1 MSLTPAIHA
10 LLPLSEEKSSLL
22 TSLLDGLDTAAL
34 HWLSGYAAGLAV
46 RRPAELHVLPT
57 PATAGQNAP
66 ILSIVYGSQT
76 GNSRHLAEQL
86 KREAEASGLGVRLLR
101 AGEYPLRE
109 LKNERLLY
117 LIISTQGDGDP
128 PDDARGLVEHVLSKR
143 APELKQLS
151 FAVLALG
158 DSSYPKFC
166 ETGRLLDERLA
177 ALGATRVLPRI
188 DCDLDFERD
197 GKPWLLRALNAA
209 REQLKPVAAVASIKT
224 LRSVTGTAVF
234 GRDNPFRAEVL
245 ASQRITG
252 RDAQKDVRHIELSL
266 ADSGLTYS
274 PGDALGVWPQNPPQL
289 VNELLQTL
297 KLDATS
303 EVEFEGRRLPLS
315 RWLGSERE
323 ITRLA
328 RPFLATHAAHVG
340 SSELNRLLA
349 PASRD
354 ELAPLLRDYQV
365 IDVLR
370 EWPTFWSGEELVA
383 SLRRLTPRLYSIAS
397 SQKLVGDE
405 VHLTLAT
412 IDYRAFGSRH
422 FGAASHFL
430 ATLADDGRAP
440 VYVEANERFRLPA
453 DASRDILMIGPGT
466 GIAPF
471 RAFVQERTAIGASG
485 RNWLFFGEQ
494 YFASQFLYQLE
505 WQDALK
511 NGQLHRLD
519 LAFSRDQAQKIYV
532 QQRLREQGR
541 EVWSWLENGAYLYV
555 CGDATRMAPDVH
567 AALREIVIE
576 HGGKSSEVADDYLA
590 RLSQENRYVRD
601 VY

>member
-57 PATAGQNAP
+57 PILAAQNAP
-66 ILSIVYGSQT
+66 TLSIVYGSQT

-109 LKNERLLY
+109 LKSERLLY

-128 PDDARGLVEHVLSKR
+128 PDDARGLVEYLLSKR
-143 APELKQLS
+143 APELKQLN

-166 ETGRLLDERLA
+166 ESGRLLDERLA
-177 ALGATRVLPRI
+177 ALGATRTLPRV

-197 GKPWLLRALNAA
+197 GKPWLIRALNSA
-209 REQLKPVAAVASIKT
+209 REQLKPAAAVANIKT
-224 LRSVTGTAVF
+224 LRSVTGTALF
-234 GRDNPFRAEVL
+234 GRDNPFQAEVL

-266 ADSGLTYS
+266 ADSGLSYS

-297 KLDATS
+297 NLDGAS

-328 RPFLATHAAHVG
+328 RPFLASHAAHSG
-340 SSELNRLLA
+340 SNELNRLLA
-349 PASRD
+349 PASRE
-354 ELAPLLRDYQV
+354 ELAPLLRNYQV

-370 EWPTFWSGEELVA
+370 EWPATWSSEELVA

-405 VHLTLAT
+405 VHLTLGT
-412 IDYRAFGSRH
+412 IDYQAFGSRH
-422 FGAASHFL
+422 IGAASNFL
-430 ATLADDGRAP
+430 ATLDDDGRAP

-471 RAFVQERTAIGASG
+471 RAFVQERTATNASG

-505 WQDALK
+505 WQEALK
-511 NGQLHRLD
+511 KGQLHRLD

-541 EVWSWLENGAYLYV
+541 AVWDWLDNGAHLYV

-567 AALREIVIE
+567 AVLREIVIE
-576 HGGKSSEVADDYLA
+576 HGDKSSEDADDYLV
-590 RLSQENRYVRD
+590 RLAQQNRYARD

>member
-22 TSLLDGLDTAAL
+22 TSLLDGLDAAAL

-57 PATAGQNAP
+57 PAAAAQNAP

-128 PDDARGLVEHVLSKR
+128 PDDARGLVEHLLSKR

-177 ALGATRVLPRI
+177 ALGATRALPRV

-197 GKPWLLRALNAA
+197 GKPWLIRALNSA
-209 REQLKPVAAVASIKT
+209 REQLKPVAAIASIKT
-224 LRSVTGTAVF
+224 LRSVTGAALF

-266 ADSGLTYS
+266 ADSGLSYS
-274 PGDALGVWPQNPPQL
+274 PGDALGVWPQNPPSL

-297 KLDATS
+297 KLDGS
-303 EVEFEGRRLPLS
+303 NEVEFEGRRLPLS
-315 RWLGSERE
+315 RWLGGERE

-328 RPFLATHAAHVG
+328 RPFLATHAAHAG
-340 SSELNRLLA
+340 STELNRLLA

-370 EWPTFWSGEELVA
+370 QWPALWSGEELVA
-383 SLRRLTPRLYSIAS
+383 SLRRLMPRLYSIAS

-405 VHLTLAT
+405 VHLTLGT
-412 IDYRAFGSRH
+412 IDYQAFGSRH
-422 FGAASHFL
+422 IGAASNFL
-430 ATLADDGRAP
+430 ATLDDDDRAP
-440 VYVEANERFRLPA
+440 VYVESNERFRLPA
-453 DASRDILMIGPGT
+453 DTSRDILMIGPGT
-466 GIAPF
+466 GVAPF
-471 RAFVQERTAIGASG
+471 RAFVQERTAIGAAG

-494 YFASQFLYQLE
+494 YFASQFLYQIE

-511 NGQLHRLD
+511 KGQLHRLD
-519 LAFSRDQAQKIYV
+519 LAFSRDQAEKIYV

-541 EVWSWLENGAYLYV
+541 EVWSWLENGAHLYV

-576 HGGKSSEVADDYLA
+576 HGGKSSEDADDYLA
-590 RLSQENRYVRD
+590 RLSQENRYARN